1 MSLMIRQA
9 IRRFLV
15 GEDGIAALRCLNLL

>member
-1 MSLMIRQA
+1 MIRQA